1 MAPSRRGLQLSS
13 PLFYFERREVYPER
27 IRYLPAPN
35 SVVYAS
41 ASGMVRA
48 IPLEKGGWKLDLDHG
63 EGWHSLYY
71 PCPQVYVKTGEWVNP
86 GQEIASTGRE
96 LFWEI
101 TNGGYPVDPRQFI
114 DEQGIWR

>member
-1 MAPSRRGLQLSS
+1 M
-13 PLFYFERREVYPER
+13 
-27 IRYLPAPN
+27 
-35 SVVYAS
+35 VYAS

-96 LFWEI
+96 LLLGDHQWRLP
-101 TNGGYPVDPRQFI
+101 GGPTAFI
-114 DEQGIWR
+114 EEQGIWR